1 MEKFDGVLLGMAQQC
16 EGGVPEM
23 LEVIFSFL
31 ARKTDFYTGGNGK
44 IHLGGIYLFSQCVN
58 IIKNIIIHTYFRGRG
73 KKDAVG
79 QIR

>member
-31 ARKTDFYTGGNGK
+31 ARKTDFYTGGNGT
-44 IHLGGIYLFSQCVN
+44 IHFRGIYIYLVKLS
-58 IIKNIIIHTYFRGRG
+58 ISSYFRGRG
-73 KKDAVG
+73 EKDAVG

>member
-31 ARKTDFYTGGNGK
+31 ARKTDFYTGGNGT
-44 IHLGGIYLFSQCVN
+44 IHFGDICRYLVN
-58 IIKNIIIHTYFRGRG
+58 VSISSYFRGRG
-73 KKDAVG
+73 EKDAVG

>member
-31 ARKTDFYTGGNGK
+31 ARKTDFYTGGNGT
-44 IHLGGIYLFSQCVN
+44 IHFGGMYIFGQCVN
-58 IIKNIIIHTYFRGRG
+58 LIIHTYFRGRG
-73 KKDAVG
+73 EKDAVG

>member
-31 ARKTDFYTGGNGK
+31 ARKTDFYTGGNGTITLK
-44 IHLGGIYLFSQCVN
+44 ALMLF
-58 IIKNIIIHTYFRGRG
+58 
-73 KKDAVG
+73 
-79 QIR
+79 